1 MLSFQDQST
10 ITITCHKHLSE
21 ALTREVKA
29 LGFPVTNTFP
39 TGVTLKGSLNDCI
52 RLNLNL
58 HCASQVL
65 YSLKKFKANSADDV
79 YENTAQIDWSSVMDD
94 DSYFS
99 ITSNVMHPSINN
111 NMFANLRVKD
121 AIVDQC
127 RKRSGKRPD
136 TGAEL
141 KGVVIHLFWKNED
154 AELFL
159 DTTGN
164 SIGRHGYR
172 KIPGR
177 APMLEALAAAT
188 ILTTKWDQKTPFIN
202 PMCGSGTLAIEALLI
217 ATRRRPGL
225 FRTNYA
231 FMHLKG
237 YDEEVYASED
247 ALLEAQ
253 IIDFPELKV
262 VASDLSHDAIINA
275 QKNAIAAGVKD
286 LITFEVG
293 DFAETTVPAG
303 ANGIVFMNPE
313 YGDRLGEL
321 EELEH
326 TYARIGDFFKQKCS
340 GYTGY
345 IFTGNMDLARKIGL
359 KASRRI
365 PFYNSKI
372 ECRLFEYELYRGTR
386 KEPQQEDR
394 QNAKPEQKPSGGK
407 PKRKFY

>member
-1 MLSFQDQST
+1 
-10 ITITCHKHLSE
+10 
-21 ALTREVKA
+21 
-29 LGFPVTNTFP
+29 
-39 TGVTLKGSLNDCI
+39 
-52 RLNLNL
+52 
-58 HCASQVL
+58 
-65 YSLKKFKANSADDV
+65 
-79 YENTAQIDWSSVMDD
+79 
-94 DSYFS
+94 
-99 ITSNVMHPSINN
+99 
-111 NMFANLRVKD
+111 MFANLRVKD

-127 RKRSGKRPD
+127 RKRSGQRPD

-141 KGVVIHLFWKNED
+141 RGVVVHLFWKNED

-188 ILTTKWDQKTPFIN
+188 ILTTKWDHKSPFIN

-237 YDEEVYASED
+237 YDEAVYESED
-247 ALLEAQ
+247 ALLEDQ
-253 IIDFPELKV
+253 IIDLPELKV
-262 VASDLSHDAIINA
+262 VASDISHDAIINA

-286 LITFEVG
+286 LITFEVC
-293 DFAETTVPAG
+293 DFAETTVPPNAD
-303 ANGIVFMNPE
+303 GIIFMNPE

-326 TYARIGDFFKQKCS
+326 TYARIGDFFKQKCA

-345 IFTGNMDLARKIGL
+345 IFTGTMDLARKIGL

-372 ECRLFEYELYRGTR
+372 ECRLFEYELYKGSKRA
-386 KEPQQEDR
+386 PQQEGE
-394 QNAKPEQKPSGGK
+394 QAGKPESKHTGNK